1 MIDMVVWVS
10 IKLIVSS
17 NVARGSKNPAIV
29 TKKVTA
35 LLANSQTIVI
45 VTAGF
50 GIEDFLENLILICVS

>member
-1 MIDMVVWVS
+1 M
-10 IKLIVSS
+10 
-17 NVARGSKNPAIV
+17 ARGSKNPAIV